1 MYLFLVLLNRSISWF
16 IVLQGCPRKGQ
27 GCHGCSASPGPFVSS
42 RQPDY
47 SIYDKCILSRFE
59 FEVSHEANVVQANN
73 GPWESHKESP
83 TDAELKTQAKSLNN
97 YDAGR

>member
-1 MYLFLVLLNRSISWF
+1 MYLFLVLLNTSISWF

-47 SIYDKCILSRFE
+47 SIYDKYILSRFE
-59 FEVSHEANVVQANN
+59 FEVSHEANVVQAWYRPIMGLGKVTKNHQQMQ
-73 GPWESHKESP
+73 S
-83 TDAELKTQAKSLNN
+83 
-97 YDAGR
+97 